1 MSAFAGSPPG
11 KSLHPLSD
19 AAARAYAA
27 DLVKR
32 SGSSFTWG
40 MRLLPKER
48 REAMYAI
55 YAFCREVDDIAD
67 EPGEEEEK
75 LRQLDAWRE
84 EIRRLY
90 EGEPTKMTGFA
101 LLGPVRLFDL
111 PRSEF
116 LAVIDGMEMDA
127 RDALVAPS
135 MEEFLLYCRRVAGAV
150 GLLSIRAFG
159 AEEPAAEKLAVALGE
174 ALQFTNVLRDLAED
188 AKRGRLYLPE
198 ELLKKNGVRVRE
210 PEAVCA
216 DPALPSVCAELAH
229 MAQHRFDESQRLI
242 GLCQRRR
249 LRPAIL
255 MMEVY
260 RRLLERLVRSQWR
273 DVSHPVEVPA
283 IEKLWVALRYGFF

>member
-1 MSAFAGSPPG
+1 MLAGSPQD

-40 MRLLPKER
+40 MRLLPKVR

-67 EPGEEEEK
+67 EPGEVEEK
-75 LRQLDAWRE
+75 RRQLDDWRE
-84 EIRRLY
+84 EVRRLY

-101 LLGPVRLFDL
+101 LLGPVRMFDL

-127 RDALVAPS
+127 RDAMVAPS
-135 MEEFLLYCRRVAGAV
+135 MEEFILYCRRVAGAV
-150 GLLSIRAFG
+150 GMLSIRAFG
-159 AEEPAAEKLAVALGE
+159 AEEPAAEKLAVVLGE

-188 AKRGRLYLPE
+188 AKRGRLYLPD
-198 ELLKKNGVRVRE
+198 ELLTKHGIAARE
-210 PEAVCA
+210 PMAVCA
-216 DPALPSVCAELAH
+216 DPALPSACADLAH
-229 MAQHRFDESQRLI
+229 MAQQRFDESARLI
-242 GLCQRRR
+242 GKCRRRR

-260 RRLLERLVRSQWR
+260 RRLLERLAQSGWR
-273 DVSHPVEVPA
+273 DPARPVEVPA
-283 IEKLWVALRYGFF
+283 MEKLWVALRYGFF